1 MTGQPE
7 PGAGE
12 LAVRTDG
19 DAPAASAPA
28 AAPEP
33 AGPPPV
39 VPPGPPAGRPR
50 RRRTLVVSVL
60 VVVLAGSGAGAY
72 ALLAAQS
79 ADSGGTP
86 AAKAVTTA
94 LVTRTT
100 LVDTEQDDGS
110 LGYDDQQ
117 MLRCGVRGVLTGLP
131 AEGATVTR
139 GHTLYRV
146 GNEPVTLFYGRLP
159 LYRPQAAGVSDGPYV
174 TQLER
179 NLDALGYGAG
189 LTVDDRFSAETTDAV
204 KAWQADR
211 GLDQTGTV
219 DAQQIVFAGH
229 AGRIGRHQ
237 AAVGDQINAGMPV
250 AAISSTHRVA
260 TVDLAADVADIAR
273 VNDKV
278 DIELPDGATVKGTIT
293 EVGKVA
299 TAASSGA
306 GGSSGSGS
314 GSSSSEATI
323 TVTIGV
329 DDPRATREL
338 DQAPVKVDFVKE
350 RKRGVLAV
358 PVTALLALAEGG
370 YAVEVS
376 GARTGT
382 SDLVKVTTGL
392 FAGGLVEVSGAGLRA
407 GQRVVVPA

>member
-110 LGYDDQQ
+110 LGYDD
-117 MLRCGVRGVLTGLP
+117 
-131 AEGATVTR
+131 
-139 GHTLYRV
+139 
-146 GNEPVTLFYGRLP
+146 
-159 LYRPQAAGVSDGPYV
+159 
-174 TQLER
+174 
-179 NLDALGYGAG
+179 G

-229 AGRIGRHQ
+229 AVRIGRHQ

-260 TVDLAADVADIAR
+260 TVDLAADVASIAH

-278 DIELPDGATVKGTIT
+278 DIELPDGSTVKGTIT
-293 EVGKVA
+293 EVSKVA
-299 TAASSGA
+299 TAA
-306 GGSSGSGS
+306 GSGS

-338 DQAPVKVDFVKE
+338 DQAPVKVDFVKQ

-376 GARTGT
+376 GAGT
-382 SDLVKVTTGL
+382 NTSHLVKVTTGL
-392 FAGGLVEVSGAGLRA
+392 FAGGQVEVSGAGLRP
-407 GQRVVVPA
+407 G

>member
-1 MTGQPE
+1 
-7 PGAGE
+7 
-12 LAVRTDG
+12 
-19 DAPAASAPA
+19 
-28 AAPEP
+28 
-33 AGPPPV
+33 
-39 VPPGPPAGRPR
+39 
-50 RRRTLVVSVL
+50 VVSVL

-159 LYRPQAAGVSDGPYV
+159 LYRPLAAGVSDGPDV

-229 AGRIGRHQ
+229 AVRIGRHQ

-250 AAISSTHRVA
+250 AAISSTRRVA
-260 TVDLAADVADIAR
+260 TVDLATDVASIAR
-273 VNDKV
+273 VNGKV

-299 TAASSGA
+299 TAAGSGS
-306 GGSSGSGS
+306 GGSGGSGS
-314 GSSSSEATI
+314 GSSSREATI

-329 DDPRATREL
+329 DDPRAAREL

-376 GARTGT
+376 DASSNTT
-382 SDLVKVTTGL
+382 HLVKVTTAL
-392 FAGGLVEVSGAGLRA
+392 FAGGQVEVSGAGLRQ